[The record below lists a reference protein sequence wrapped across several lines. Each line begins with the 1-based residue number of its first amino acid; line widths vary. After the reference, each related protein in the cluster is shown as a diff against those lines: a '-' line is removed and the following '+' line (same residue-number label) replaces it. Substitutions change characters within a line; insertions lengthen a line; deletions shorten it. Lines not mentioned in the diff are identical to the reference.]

1 MLTYRIRLNLVGI
14 INVRKYYIRS
24 YKLTLEADMKQAKVL
39 TEKELK
45 KGVDYINGMDRHAIR
60 NKTMLLLTHYCGM
73 RVNEIANLKK
83 SDVVDDKGNIVD
95 VIYLKAIQTKGNDS
109 RRVFVNKKAKAILK
123 TYLNANLSVIR
134 SDYLFTT
141 QKSKQFTANTLTQL
155 LKRLYEQVG
164 FKNCRI
170 FGINFGL
177 KFIRRIIGLKVF
189 KFTQLTYKFHSN
201 VV

>member
-1 MLTYRIRLNLVGI
+1 
-14 INVRKYYIRS
+14 
-24 YKLTLEADMKQAKVL
+24 MKQAKVL

-45 KGVDYINGMDRHAIR
+45 KVVDYINGMDRYAVR
-60 NKTMLLLTHYCGM
+60 NRTMLLLTHYCGM

-95 VIYLKAIQTKGNDS
+95 VIYLKATQTKGNDS
-109 RRVFVNKKAKAILK
+109 RRVFVNKKAKALLK
-123 TYLNANLSVIR
+123 SYLNANLSVIR

-164 FKNCRI
+164 IKHATSHSGRRTFITKLANSGVNVRVI
-170 FGINFGL
+170 AELASHKSIQTTQRYIDINDNL
-177 KFIRRIIGLKVF
+177 C
-189 KFTQLTYKFHSN
+189 SN
-201 VV
+201 AVELV